1 MEIMYTKGE
10 GKREGEHTNYLPIII
25 LLIIFIVDN
34 SLVNGI
40 QSFLND
46 DTYIFLDN
54 YFKILVKER
63 KKRKMEV
70 VILSCYSKNYNQSYY
85 YYIDL
90 GLIFILVHVMKKL
103 SRWNNT
109 SCKNRAVKT

>member
-1 MEIMYTKGE
+1 
-10 GKREGEHTNYLPIII
+10 
-25 LLIIFIVDN
+25 
-34 SLVNGI
+34 
-40 QSFLND
+40 
-46 DTYIFLDN
+46 
-54 YFKILVKER
+54 
-63 KKRKMEV
+63 MEV
-70 VILSCYSKNYNQSYY
+70 VILSCYSKNYNQNYY